1 MILNRA
7 LVVLLFV
14 DNTHHA
20 HIMHDSGKRT
30 FIDHLSSI
38 ADPRRVH
45 KKLHELV
52 DILFLSTCAV
62 LAGADG
68 PTEIEAFGVDRIEW
82 LRKFVPLAKGVPS
95 HDTIGR
101 VLSRIKVEAF
111 QSAFCIG

>member
-1 MILNRA
+1 MKN
-7 LVVLLFV
+7 
-14 DNTHHA
+14 
-20 HIMHDSGKRT
+20 SGKSD

-68 PTEIEAFGVDRIEW
+68 PAEIEAFGIDRLEW

-95 HDTIGR
+95 HDTIRR
-101 VLSRIKVEAF
+101 VFSLIKVEALR
-111 QSAFCIG
+111 